1 MDSLFATHNRILDKL
16 KDRFVR
22 PLEAEINWNA
32 QLIALQGAR
41 GVGKTTLFLKYI
53 KKHYKDTTKALYV
66 TLDNLYFSSN
76 TLLDFATDFYKQ
88 GGRHLFIDEVHKYAN
103 WSRELKNIYDSFPDL
118 RVAFTSSSIL
128 EILKGNADLSR
139 RVVIYDLKGL
149 SFREY
154 LSITTGKS
162 FDTYSLKDI
171 MTDHIVIAGKITKQ
185 VQPFVHW
192 KNYLAYG
199 HYPFYLEGTDM
210 YNQRLMNVINITLD
224 TDLVQCRNVEYSY
237 INKLKK
243 LLYMVAVSP
252 PMQPNIAKLSQ
263 TIEASRA
270 TITQY
275 FDYLRDAR
283 LVNLLKSDKKGNA
296 HLVKPEKV
304 YLHNTNLS
312 YSIAPEAINSDNMR
326 ETFFFN
332 QVGAFHMLTHT
343 DEADFLV
350 DGKYIFEIGGK
361 NKTDF
366 QIGKAKNAFIASDDI
381 ETGFGNKIPLWLF
394 GFLY

>member
-1 MDSLFATHNRILDKL
+1 MSIYIKNDIFVYQKQIIMDSLFTTHNRILDKL
-16 KDRFVR
+16 RDQFVR
-22 PLEAEINWNA
+22 PLEAEINWNS

-53 KKHYKDTTKALYV
+53 KKHYKDSTKALYV
-66 TLDNLYFSSN
+66 SLDHLYFSSN
-76 TLLDFATDFYKQ
+76 TLLDFANDFYKQ
-88 GGRHLFIDEVHKYAN
+88 GGRHLFIDEVHKYPN
-103 WSRELKNIYDSFPDL
+103 WSRELKNIYDGFPDL
-118 RVAFTSSSIL
+118 KVAFTSSSIL

-154 LSITTGKS
+154 LNITTGNH
-162 FDTYSLKDI
+162 FDKYSLNDI
-171 MTDHIVIAGKITKQ
+171 VTDHIAIARKITKQ

-192 KNYLAYG
+192 KNYLTYG
-199 HYPFYLEGTDM
+199 YYPFYLEGQDM

-224 TDLVQCRNVEYSY
+224 TDLVQCRHVEYSY

-275 FDYLRDAR
+275 FDYLRDAQ
-283 LVNLLKSDKKGNA
+283 LVNLLKSDKKGYA
-296 HLVKPEKV
+296 HLAKAEKV

-312 YSIAPEAINSDNMR
+312 YSIAPEAINPGNMR

-332 QVGAFHMLTHT
+332 QVGAFHKLSHT
-343 DEADFLV
+343 DKADFLV

-361 NKTDF
+361 NKTDY
-366 QIGKAKNAFIASDDI
+366 
-381 ETGFGNKIPLWLF
+381 GNKIPLWLF

>member
-16 KDRFVR
+16 NDQFVR
-22 PLEAEINWNA
+22 PLEAEINWSA

-66 TLDNLYFSSN
+66 SLDNLYFSSN

-88 GGRHLFIDEVHKYAN
+88 GGRHLFIDEVHKYPN

-154 LSITTGKS
+154 LSITTGNS

-171 MTDHIVIAGKITKQ
+171 MDDHVAIARKITKH

-192 KNYLAYG
+192 KNYLAFG
-199 HYPFYLEGTDM
+199 HYPFYLEGQDM

-283 LVNLLKSDKKGNA
+283 LVNLLKSDKKGYA
-296 HLVKPEKV
+296 HLAKPEKV

-312 YSIAPEAINSDNMR
+312 YSIAPEAINSGNMR

-332 QVGAFHMLTHT
+332 QVGAFHKLSHT
-343 DEADFLV
+343 DKADFLV
-350 DGKYIFEIGGK
+350 NGKYIFEIGGK
-361 NKTDF
+361 NKTDY
-366 QIGKAKNAFIASDDI
+366 QIGKTKNSFIAADDI

>member
-16 KDRFVR
+16 QDRFTR
-22 PLEAEINWNA
+22 SLEAEINWNA

-53 KKHYKDTTKALYV
+53 KKHYKDNPKALYV
-66 TLDNLYFSSN
+66 SLDNLYFSSN
-76 TLLDFATDFYKQ
+76 TLLDFAADFYKQ
-88 GGRHLFIDEVHKYAN
+88 GGRYLFIDEVHKYQN

-154 LSITTGKS
+154 INISTGKQLES
-162 FDTYSLKDI
+162 YSLKDI
-171 MTDHIVIAGKITKQ
+171 VTDHVAIAGKITKE

-192 KNYLAYG
+192 KNYLAFG
-199 HYPFYLEGTDM
+199 HYPFYLEGNDM

-252 PMQPNIAKLSQ
+252 PMQPNVAKLSQ

-283 LVNLLKSDKKGNA
+283 LVNLLKSDKKGYA
-296 HLVKPEKV
+296 HLAKPEKV

-312 YSIAPEAINSDNMR
+312 YSIAPEAINPGNMR

-332 QVGAFHMLTHT
+332 QVGAFHKLTHT
-343 DEADFLV
+343 DKADFLV

-361 NKTDF
+361 NKTDY
-366 QIGKAKNAFIASDDI
+366 QIGKAKNSFIASDDI